1 MNDLIIIGAGP
12 AGMLAAY
19 AAASRGIDTL
29 LLEKNEKI
37 GKSCL
42 LQERDAAI
50 SPIPVMRRLFFNLL
64 SVTLSFFTALFTA
77 IQTGMSSLFLKVWD
91 WL

>member
-42 LQERDAAI
+42 LQER
-50 SPIPVMRRLFFNLL
+50 
-64 SVTLSFFTALFTA
+64 TL
-77 IQTGMSSLFLKVWD
+77 QYYK
-91 WL
+91 